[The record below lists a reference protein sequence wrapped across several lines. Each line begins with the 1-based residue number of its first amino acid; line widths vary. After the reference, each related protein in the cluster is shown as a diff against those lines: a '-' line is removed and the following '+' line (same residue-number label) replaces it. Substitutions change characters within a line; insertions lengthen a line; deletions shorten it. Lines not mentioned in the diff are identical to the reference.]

1 MRMISAVLALT
12 ILIHVAISSSA
23 PIAAGAAAIGIGDF
37 RAVPSHAEA
46 ELSSLQEN
54 VSLRL
59 TLANSGNASGTVNV
73 TILEG
78 SILIASSNVTVGANS
93 TSVVNFTW
101 TVKGA
106 GRHNAT
112 AVIVGDAVTSPAYME
127 AVCTLKYIPMKNP
140 SPWYTIP
147 CAFMAIILPMV
158 AIFLVF
164 RWLGKGGMP
173 KKAAKDRMGEEQ
185 QAEATDERQQAEGQN
200 GRKGRRM
207 TAGGKQ

>member
-1 MRMISAVLALT
+1 MIFAVLACT
-12 ILIHVAISSSA
+12 ILILVAFSSSA
-23 PIAAGAAAIGIGDF
+23 PIAAGAAAISIGDF
-37 RAVPSHAEA
+37 RAVPSNAEA
-46 ELSSLQEN
+46 ELRSLQDN
-54 VSLRL
+54 VILRL
-59 TLANSGNASGTVNV
+59 TLSNTGNAPGTVNV

-78 SILIASSNVTVGANS
+78 GILIASSNVTVEANG

-112 AVIVGDAVTSPAYME
+112 AVIRGDAVTSSASME

-173 KKAAKDRMGEEQ
+173 KKAAKDRMGE
-185 QAEATDERQQAEGQN
+185 GQ
-200 GRKGRRM
+200 
-207 TAGGKQ
+207 